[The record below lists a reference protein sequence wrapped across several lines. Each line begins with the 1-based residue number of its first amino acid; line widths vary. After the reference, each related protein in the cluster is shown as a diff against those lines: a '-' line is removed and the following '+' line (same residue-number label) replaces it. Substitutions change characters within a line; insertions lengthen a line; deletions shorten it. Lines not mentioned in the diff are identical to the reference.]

1 LLLVVL
7 QLYFRFTVSP
17 RAALVFLL

>member
-1 LLLVVL
+1 
-7 QLYFRFTVSP
+7 VSP